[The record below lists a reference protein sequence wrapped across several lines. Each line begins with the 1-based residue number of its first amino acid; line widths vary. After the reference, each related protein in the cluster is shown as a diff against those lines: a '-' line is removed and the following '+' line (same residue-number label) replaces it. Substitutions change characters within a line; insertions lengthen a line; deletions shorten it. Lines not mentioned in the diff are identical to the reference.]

1 MERLLINVSGMSCQG
16 CVQSVSAALAA
27 VAGVEQVEVSLQSG
41 QAAICCDPSLVSLAR
56 LMQAIEAAGF
66 EAHPAI

>member
-16 CVQSVSAALAA
+16 CVKSVTAALAA
-27 VAGVEQVEVSLQSG
+27 ISGVEQVEVSLPAG
-41 QAAICCDPSLVSLAR
+41 QAAVRFDPSLVSLAR
-56 LMQAIEAAGF
+56 LTEAIEAAGV